1 MAAGSS
7 APELATAV
15 IAVFI
20 AQVYHATTC
29 TYLKRISFNC
39 KSELAFPIY
48 REIVMHINPIFLQ

>member
-29 TYLKRISFNC
+29 TYLKRISFN
-39 KSELAFPIY
+39 
-48 REIVMHINPIFLQ
+48 